1 MVTPMLRVI
10 KTLFWS
16 TNPFIIFSKKRK
28 TSTNKSPVNYDQKER
43 KKKKKEI
50 QESVSFAVSGS
61 LASRMISSGPNP
73 SI

>member
-1 MVTPMLRVI
+1 MVTPMLRVT

-43 KKKKKEI
+43 KKKKKK
-50 QESVSFAVSGS
+50 SKRVYPSLSAVVWRLG
-61 LASRMISSGPNP
+61 
-73 SI
+73 